1 MILVGVCGGIA
12 AYKTCDL
19 VRRLVRAG
27 HEVQVVQTPDS
38 QRFVGPTTF
47 AALSRRPVLVD
58 GGPEVFPHLD
68 ASAHAGLFC
77 IAPLSATTLSRIA
90 HGEAANVLTA
100 TALAFAGPIVAAPAM
115 NPRMWEAEATAE
127 NLRLLAARGVEL
139 VGPGHGDT
147 AEGEIGVGRMSEPAE
162 IAKVVEA
169 RLRSLR
175 SLAGVRVLVTAGG
188 TREPI
193 DAVRYVG
200 NRSSGRMGVAVADE
214 ASRRGA
220 DVTLIL
226 AAAAAAPSAPM
237 RTLHAESAAEL
248 ERATLEAAA
257 AADVIVMAAAVSDYR
272 PAEAHPGK
280 RPKSGEPWHVTLEPT
295 TDILKELGSRR
306 TAGQVL
312 VGFAAEHGPGGV
324 ERARAKLERK
334 SLDMIVM
341 NDVSRTDI
349 GFDSTE
355 NELVLVTAHEEH
367 TVSRRPKRA
376 CAAALWD
383 AVPAATT
390 ASPAPAGD

>member
-19 VRRLVRAG
+19 VRQLVRAG
-27 HEVQVVQTPDS
+27 HEVQVVQTRDS
-38 QRFVGPTTF
+38 QRFVGSTTF

-68 ASAHAGLFC
+68 ASSHADLYC

-115 NPRMWEAEATAE
+115 NPRMWEAEATTE

-147 AEGEIGVGRMSEPAE
+147 AEGEVGVGRMSEPAE
-162 IAKVVEA
+162 IAEVVEA
-169 RLRSLR
+169 RLASAR

-226 AAAAAAPSAPM
+226 AAASATPSAPM
-237 RTLHAESAAEL
+237 RILRAESAAEL

-257 AADVIVMAAAVSDYR
+257 SADVIVMAAAVSDYR
-272 PAEAHPGK
+272 PADAHAGK
-280 RPKSGEPWHVTLEPT
+280 RPKSGEPWHVTLAPT

-355 NELVLVTAHEEH
+355 NELVLVTAHEER

-390 ASPAPAGD
+390 ASPAPAGE